1 MEEEKK
7 EVVEEVKAEQAPE
20 QVDSE
25 QNLKNVLISFILA
38 VAGFVVSASA
48 IVTMVLG
55 IISLN
60 FLKKVPGQVT
70 KAPHKV
76 FQKIAKPVA
85 IVDIVLGIVVT
96 VVYIVLLIVWI
107 VGLAIAATAA
117 AQGA

>member
-7 EVVEEVKAEQAPE
+7 EVVEEVKQEPAEE
-20 QVDSE
+20 INSE
-25 QNLKNVLISFILA
+25 ANLKNVLISFILA

-48 IVTMVLG
+48 IVTMILG
-55 IISLN
+55 IVALN

-85 IVDIVLGIVVT
+85 IVDIVVGIVVT
-96 VVYIVLLIVWI
+96 VAYIIWAIVAI
-107 VGLAIAATAA
+107 VIAVGAAAAATT
-117 AQGA
+117 GA

>member
-20 QVDSE
+20 QIDSE

-48 IVTMVLG
+48 IVTLVLG

-85 IVDIVLGIVVT
+85 IVDIVLGILVT
-96 VVYIVLLIVWI
+96 LAYLIWLIVWLI
-107 VGLAIAATAA
+107 MVAVAATAA